1 MSNTLLEFKNLVTEF
16 RTEGTTV
23 KAVNDISFTLN
34 KGETVGI
41 VGESGSGKS
50 VTSLSAMRLIPSPPG
65 IISGG
70 SIVFH
75 QKNKE
80 KVDLLKISED
90 QMRSYRGNDL
100 AMIFQ
105 EPMTSLNPVFT
116 CGDQVLEAIILHQ
129 KLSKNKAKKLTIELF
144 KKVQLPDPERIFN
157 TYPHQISGGQKQRV
171 MIAMAMSCEPSVL
184 IADEPTTALDVTVQK
199 TILQLMQE
207 LQREKDMGILFIT
220 HDLGVIAELA
230 DKVIVMYK
238 GKIVEQGSVWEI
250 FTNPKH
256 PYTKGLLACRPPLNK
271 RYTFLPTVKDF
282 MHVDE
287 NGKIIDTNISVEDF
301 TKDLEISST
310 EREKKQKLL
319 FEKDP
324 VLQIKN
330 LKTYFPISN
339 STKIPFTLQ
348 LGLFGKEQKVK
359 LDKPII
365 IGISLFLALLMT
377 SVLYAVLLLFGFSIT
392 NPFDDVI
399 TFLNI
404 ENKIDRVT
412 LFNISFWEE
421 VGISAIADLMQL
433 AVVVSGLLILYYLFF
448 KSSKSSLKKGL
459 NIRSKSNVK
468 AVDKVSFDVYPGETL
483 GLVGESGCGKTT
495 IGRTILRLEEPTEG
509 EMIYK
514 GIDIAKMKANE
525 LREFRKEVQI
535 IFQDPYSS
543 LNPRMTIG
551 NAIMEPMQIHK
562 ILENDEQRKKRVEEL
577 LARVNLDPT
586 HFYRYPH
593 EFSGGQRQRIGIAR
607 ALAVN
612 PKFIICDESVSA
624 LDVSVQAQVLNLL
637 NELKEEFGLTYIFIS
652 HDLSVVKYMSD
663 RMLVMQDGEI
673 EEMGDADQIYNK
685 PSTPY
690 TQKLIDAIPEGKLE
704 DIKKHLESKG
714 VEVK

>member
-1 MSNTLLEFKNLVTEF
+1 MGNTLLEFKNLVTEF
-16 RTEGTTV
+16 HTEGTTV
-23 KAVNDISFTLN
+23 KAVNGVSFTLN
-34 KGETVGI
+34 KGETIGI

-70 SIVFH
+70 EIIFH
-75 QKNKE
+75 QNDGTAT
-80 KVDLLKISED
+80 DLLKISEEE
-90 QMRSYRGNDL
+90 MRKFRGNDI

-116 CGDQVLEAIILHQ
+116 CGDQVMEAIILHQ
-129 KLSKNKAKKLTIELF
+129 KLNKKDAKDLTIKLF
-144 KKVQLPDPERIFN
+144 EEVQLPTPERIFS

-171 MIAMAMSCEPSVL
+171 MIAMAMSCQPSVL

-199 TILQLMQE
+199 TILQLMQN
-207 LQREKDMGILFIT
+207 LQTEHDMGIMFIT

-230 DKVIVMYK
+230 DKVVVMYK
-238 GKIVEQGSVWEI
+238 GNIVEQGNVWDI

-256 PYTKGLLACRPPLNK
+256 PYTKGLLACRPPLDK
-271 RYTFLPTVKDF
+271 RYTFLPTVSDF
-282 MHVDE
+282 MKIDE
-287 NGKIIDTNISVEDF
+287 NGEIIDNGISVADF
-301 TKDLEISST
+301 TKDLAIPES
-310 EREKKQKLL
+310 ERTARQKEL
-319 FEKDP
+319 FAKEP
-324 VLQIKN
+324 ILQIKN
-330 LKTYFPISN
+330 LKTYFPIKN
-339 STKIPFTLQ
+339 GF
-348 LGLFGKEQKVK
+348 FG
-359 LDKPII
+359 
-365 IGISLFLALLMT
+365 G
-377 SVLYAVLLLFGFSIT
+377 
-392 NPFDDVI
+392 
-399 TFLNI
+399 
-404 ENKIDRVT
+404 
-412 LFNISFWEE
+412 
-421 VGISAIADLMQL
+421 
-433 AVVVSGLLILYYLFF
+433 VSGH
-448 KSSKSSLKKGL
+448 
-459 NIRSKSNVK
+459 VK
-468 AVDKVSFDVYPGETL
+468 AVDNITFDVYPGETL

-495 IGRTILRLEEPTEG
+495 CGRTIIRLEEPTEG

-514 GIDIAKMKANE
+514 GKDIAKMNADD
-525 LREFRKEVQI
+525 LRIFRKDVQI

-551 NAIMEPMQIHK
+551 NAIMEPMQVHG

-577 LARVNLDPT
+577 LARVSLDPA

-663 RMLVMQDGEI
+663 RMVVMQEGKI
-673 EEMGDADQIYNK
+673 EEMGDADQIYNN
-685 PSTPY
+685 PGTEY

-704 DIKKHLESKG
+704 DIKRHLESKG
-714 VEVK
+714 VKIE

>member
-1 MSNTLLEFKNLVTEF
+1 MGNTLLEFKNLVTEF
-16 RTEGTTV
+16 HTEGTTV
-23 KAVNDISFTLN
+23 KAVNGVSFTLN
-34 KGETVGI
+34 KGETIGI

-70 SIVFH
+70 EIIFH
-75 QKNKE
+75 QNNGTAT
-80 KVDLLKISED
+80 DLLKISEEE
-90 QMRSYRGNDL
+90 MRKLRGNDI

-116 CGDQVLEAIILHQ
+116 CGDQVMEAIILHQ
-129 KLSKNKAKKLTIELF
+129 NLNKKDAKDLTIKLF
-144 KKVQLPDPERIFN
+144 EEVQLPTPERIFS

-171 MIAMAMSCEPSVL
+171 MIAMAMSCQPSVL

-199 TILQLMQE
+199 TILQLMQN
-207 LQREKDMGILFIT
+207 LQKEHDMGIMFIT

-230 DKVIVMYK
+230 DKVVVMYK
-238 GKIVEQGSVWEI
+238 GNIVEQGNVWDI

-256 PYTKGLLACRPPLNK
+256 PYTKGLLACRPPLDK
-271 RYTFLPTVKDF
+271 RYTFLPTVSDF
-282 MHVDE
+282 MKIDE
-287 NGKIIDTNISVEDF
+287 NGEIIDNGISVADF
-301 TKDLEISST
+301 TKDLAIPES
-310 EREKKQKLL
+310 ERTARQKEL
-319 FEKDP
+319 FAKEP
-324 VLQIKN
+324 ILQIKS
-330 LKTYFPISN
+330 LKTYFPIKN
-339 STKIPFTLQ
+339 GF
-348 LGLFGKEQKVK
+348 FG
-359 LDKPII
+359 
-365 IGISLFLALLMT
+365 G
-377 SVLYAVLLLFGFSIT
+377 
-392 NPFDDVI
+392 
-399 TFLNI
+399 
-404 ENKIDRVT
+404 
-412 LFNISFWEE
+412 
-421 VGISAIADLMQL
+421 
-433 AVVVSGLLILYYLFF
+433 VSDH
-448 KSSKSSLKKGL
+448 
-459 NIRSKSNVK
+459 VK
-468 AVDKVSFDVYPGETL
+468 AVDNITFDVYPGETL

-495 IGRTILRLEEPTEG
+495 CGRTIIRLEEPTDG

-514 GIDIAKMKANE
+514 GKNIANMNADE
-525 LREFRKEVQI
+525 LRIFRKDVQI

-551 NAIMEPMQIHK
+551 NAIMEPMQVHG

-577 LARVNLDPT
+577 LARVSLDPA

-607 ALAVN
+607 ALAVK

-663 RMLVMQDGEI
+663 RMVVMQDGKI

-685 PSTPY
+685 PGTPY
-690 TQKLIDAIPEGKLE
+690 TQKLINAIPEGKLE

-714 VEVK
+714 VSVS